1 MMVKA
6 TNPATRQSII
16 ISAEQAMIMK
26 TGAAC
31 KEYQFEVLPE
41 AETVLPPMVE
51 PPENPPTVPPTV
63 NLPEGK
69 MRKVSVILD
78 TPYGKLDVTNAV
90 KRRK

>member
-6 TNPATRQSII
+6 TNPATRKSII
-16 ISAEQAMIMK
+16 ITAEQAEMMR

-41 AETVLPPMVE
+41 NETTLPPMVA
-51 PPENPPTVPPTV
+51 PPENLPTVPPSV
-63 NLPEGK
+63 NLPENRSGI
-69 MRKVSVILD
+69 RK
-78 TPYGKLDVTNAV
+78 VTNAV